1 MSVIDKLY
9 TEWAWRSKTG
19 TPSIDNAEDKAVL
32 DRLIS
37 ELTTNADGEISKKEV
52 IAAIQSGDFT
62 GQQLKQILNGI
73 SGVAYKDDVLE
84 FLNNKGK
91 SVSSISKSIYN
102 TMVENGDVQAYHKYI
117 TGSPITYEQLGT
129 GGNLKD
135 KFKSLFS
142 DATIKY
148 LFDIK
153 PQVGNVATG
162 KGEVLL
168 CTLTADVNGD
178 TPHGDVGVGNKG
190 IEVKGKS
197 AIPMG
202 QKAQF
207 GKNTDRKFI
216 EDTIKGINQI
226 LDTPINTQT
235 KGKRPLHRLNL
246 IFADVIEQDRDKLE
260 GAIGA
265 ADNAFRANYPGLDF
279 SDFSLKNYKSN
290 SGIDADA
297 AEQMF
302 GKKVIKLYT
311 ETEAFEEVLF
321 IDDAT
326 GNYAIVP
333 SAKLVSLVGSKI
345 KIWMKDGLPRWTY
358 QF

>member
-1 MSVIDKLY
+1 MNVTDRLY
-9 TEWAWRSKTG
+9 NEWAWRTKTG
-19 TPSIDNAEDKAVL
+19 TPSMDNPEDKAIL
-32 DRLIS
+32 DNLIA
-37 ELTTNADGEISKKEV
+37 ELTNADGEISKSEV
-52 IAAIQSGDFT
+52 IAAIEKGEFT
-62 GQQLKQILNGI
+62 PQQLKTILNGI
-73 SGVAYKDDVLE
+73 SGVAYKDEVLK
-84 FLNNKGK
+84 FLNSKGK
-91 SVSSISKSIYN
+91 ATASVSKTIYN
-102 TMVENGDVQAYHKYI
+102 TMVENGDIQAYHTYI
-117 TGSPITYEQLGT
+117 TQTPITYSQLGSS
-129 GGNLKD
+129 GNLKERFR
-135 KFKSLFS
+135 KFLS
-142 DATIKY
+142 DATIQF

-168 CTLTADVNGD
+168 CALTADVDGD
-178 TPHGDVGVGNKG
+178 PSHGDVGVGEKG

-207 GKNTDRKFI
+207 GKNTDVKFI
-216 EDTIKGINQI
+216 ADTIKGINQI
-226 LDTPINTQT
+226 LDTPINTIT

-246 IFADVIEQDRDKLE
+246 IFADVVEQDKDKLD
-260 GAIGA
+260 GAIEA

-279 SDFSLKNYKSN
+279 TDFSLKNYKKGN
-290 SGIDADA
+290 GIDADA
-297 AEQMF
+297 AEQVF

-321 IDDAT
+321 IDDAS

-333 SAKLVSLVGSKI
+333 ADKLVSLAGSKI